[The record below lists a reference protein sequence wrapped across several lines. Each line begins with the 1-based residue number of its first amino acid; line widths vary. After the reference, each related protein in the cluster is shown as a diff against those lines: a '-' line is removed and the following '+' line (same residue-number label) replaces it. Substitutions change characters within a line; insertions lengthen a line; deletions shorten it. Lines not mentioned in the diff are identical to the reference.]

1 MHKQL
6 NQASRKCRWSTEESG
21 TCEELDGLG
30 AMELAMG
37 SWADWVASKVDPLKK
52 RVFFVTMSP
61 THLWYVPEPSP
72 ATFLYPFN
80 LNENLQCC

>member
-61 THLWYVPEPSP
+61 THLWYVP
-72 ATFLYPFN
+72 
-80 LNENLQCC
+80 